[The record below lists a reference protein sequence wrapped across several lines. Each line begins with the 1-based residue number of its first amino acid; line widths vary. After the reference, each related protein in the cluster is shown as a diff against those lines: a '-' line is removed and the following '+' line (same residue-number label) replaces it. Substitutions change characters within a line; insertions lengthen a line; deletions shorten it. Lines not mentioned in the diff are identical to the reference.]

1 MRLHFNQLVIN
12 AFLRACRIFTHI
24 TILTSIS
31 CCVVLKVIKFLLCDF
46 KVDKSAMWNYYFLNF
61 FIKSLKV

>member
-46 KVDKSAMWNYYFLNF
+46 KVDKSAM
-61 FIKSLKV
+61 